1 MLLVGLFVII
11 FLLSLL
17 FVWVKDL
24 KSMVEF
30 SLKRQ
35 SILLSRLLVFED
47 TYGNEFVIRVKT
59 DSIDN
64 V

>member
-1 MLLVGLFVII
+1 MLLAGLFFII
-11 FLLSLL
+11 FLQSLL
-17 FVWVKDL
+17 FIGIKEL
-24 KSMVEF
+24 NSMVEF
-30 SLKRQ
+30 SIKRQ